1 MLIAGVDE
9 AGRGPVIGPLVLCA
23 FAVAES
29 AQQQLK
35 KMGVRD
41 SKLLTAGQREKLRDK
56 LEQAGEFVVKKISA
70 EELTQLMKRKISL
83 NEIEAKSI
91 SEMLRELGG
100 KKVLEK
106 AYVDAPDPVASK
118 FEKRIRKYFDHEFQ
132 IVCEHKADV
141 RYPVVGAAS
150 IIAKTERDAEI
161 AEIKNFL
168 KDGGVEDWDFG
179 TGYSHDERTIGFLK
193 EYHSLPLLQPF
204 IRHQWETAKKLKFT
218 QLDLAKYF

>member
-1 MLIAGVDE
+1 MLVAGVDE
-9 AGRGPVIGPLVLCA
+9 AGRGPVLGPLVLCA

-29 AQQQLK
+29 EQQHLK

-41 SKLLTAGQREKLRDK
+41 SKMLSEVQREKLREK
-56 LEQAGEFVVKKISA
+56 LEGVGEFVVKKISA
-70 EELTQLMKRKISL
+70 EELTQLMRKKISL
-83 NEIEAKSI
+83 NEIEARSI

-100 KKVLEK
+100 KKTLERV
-106 AYVDAPDPVASK
+106 YVDSPDPVASK

-161 AEIKNFL
+161 EEIKNFL
-168 KDGGVEDWDFG
+168 RDRGVEDCDFG
-179 TGYSHDERTIGFLK
+179 SGYSHDKRTIGFLK
-193 EYHSLPLLQPF
+193 KYHSLPLLQPF
-204 IRHQWETAKKLKFT
+204 IRHQWDTAKKLKFT
-218 QLDLAKYF
+218 QLELAKYF